1 MIVMRGKFAFISLM
15 IVCGGALS
23 AALLSGGFSPWFLF
37 YFTSVVV
44 LYAMGVQLF
53 SLQRVEARRQLE
65 GSGFMAGEE
74 VKVTLTVTFRS
85 RFPFSWL
92 IVQDQIAQDQIV
104 QDGKSV
110 PVNHRRM
117 FMPGLKTTLIY
128 QYAIP
133 SIARGKH
140 RFSSVEVYA
149 GDLFGFVQKKVR
161 IPLPQEFTVYP
172 RPLDLP
178 RPLAEIAGRNE
189 GAASSLVRFP
199 ESSVQIAGIRDYMY
213 GDRISRVDWKASS
226 RSLTLKT
233 KETAPGTSECLLVVL
248 NAERKCYEGNQ
259 GPVLFETAVRAAAG
273 LVKSGI
279 GENMKVGL
287 VLSDKGRRSMPASLL
302 FDASGHFDRLA
313 AVGADGEIST
323 HEVLMEEESK
333 RNPGVS
339 GVYITPVL
347 GEGLGKLLEQR
358 RTMRGKWHIVYVFGS
373 PTVSMHD
380 RQYSQALRASGIGVT
395 WIAADSSVSSQGGG
409 KIAGVS

>member
-1 MIVMRGKFAFISLM
+1 MIVW
-15 IVCGGALS
+15 GGALS
-23 AALLSGGFSPWFLF
+23 AALLQGGFSPWFLF
-37 YFTSVVV
+37 YSTSVIG

-53 SLQRVEARRQLE
+53 SLQRIEAGRQLS
-65 GSGFMAGEE
+65 GNGFMAGED
-74 VKVTLTVTFRS
+74 VKVILTVTFRS
-85 RFPFSWL
+85 RFPFAWL
-92 IVQDQIAQDQIV
+92 IVQDQIV

-117 FMPGLKTTLIY
+117 FMPGLKTAVIY

-133 SIARGKH
+133 SIARGKY

-161 IPLPQEFTVYP
+161 IPLSQELTVYP
-172 RPLDLP
+172 RPLDLT
-178 RPLAEIAGRNE
+178 RSLTATAGRYE

-199 ESSVQIAGIRDYMY
+199 ESSVQIAGIRDYVY

-233 KETAPGTSECLLVVL
+233 KETAAGISECLLVVL
-248 NAERKCYEGNQ
+248 NAERKCYEGNN
-259 GPVLFETAVRAAAG
+259 GSGMFETAVRAAAG
-273 LVKSGI
+273 IVKSGI
-279 GENMKVGL
+279 GDNMKVGL
-287 VLSDKGRRSMPASLL
+287 VLSDKDRRSVPASRL
-302 FDASGHFDRLA
+302 FDASGHFERLA
-313 AVGADGEIST
+313 AVKADGEIST
-323 HEVLMEEESK
+323 LEVLMEEERK
-333 RNPGVS
+333 RNPDVS

-347 GEGLGKLLEQR
+347 DEGLGKLLEQR
-358 RTMRGKWHIVYVFGS
+358 RTLRGKWHIVYVFGS

-380 RQYSQALRASGIGVT
+380 RQYSQALHASGFGVT